1 MKTIKTYEC
10 FNQRRYSNPWVAI
23 VGEDG
28 KINFNWKIGG
38 YTGAY
43 GKGEAGELYI
53 TEPVENAV
61 YAYGQKDYRGNNT
74 EYRYIQYRNGQ
85 FVPVEKTELIAVLN
99 GAAPEA
105 AAEEEA
111 VVEEAVE
118 ETTEPEDEIVEEA
131 AEEAAPETVETADAE
146 AEKAK
151 KQGGLTMKAKL
162 YAHLMLDAE
171 NISDRD
177 AYVSDWVLSSVW
189 GAPIPDDEW
198 VQLIDMLGHMW
209 DAAHLT
215 IKDIR
220 AAAGMSQSVFA
231 DHLVASLRT
240 VQSWE
245 YGRNKCP
252 LFVRLILAERFG
264 LYQPPEV
271 E

>member
-10 FNQRRYSNPWVAI
+10 FNERRYSNPWVAA

-28 KINFNWKIGG
+28 KINFKRKIGG

-85 FVPVEKTELIAVLN
+85 FLPVEKTELVAVLS

-105 AAEEEA
+105 AAEEE
-111 VVEEAVE
+111 
-118 ETTEPEDEIVEEA
+118 VEEA
-131 AEEAAPETVETADAE
+131 AEETAE
-146 AEKAK
+146 AEKKATEETAEEAAPT
-151 KQGGLTMKAKL
+151 GNLLLTCEL
-162 YAHLMLDAE
+162 YNNLVEEAVKED
-171 NISDRD
+171 DRD
-177 AYVSDWVLSSVW
+177 AYISDWSLSTAW
-189 GAPIPDDEW
+189 GAPAPDAEW
-198 VQLIDMLGHMW
+198 MQRIETLERIW
-209 DAAHLT
+209 DAVHLT
-215 IKDIR
+215 PKDIR
-220 AAAGMSQSVFA
+220 AATGLTQVRFALRFGMSCRAVQEWDSG
-231 DHLVASLRT
+231 RT
-240 VQSWE
+240 E
-245 YGRNKCP
+245 CP
-252 LFVRLILAERFG
+252 IYVKLLLAQAVG

>member
-10 FNQRRYSNPWVAI
+10 FNERRYSNPWVAV

-28 KINFNWKIGG
+28 KINFKRKIGG

-85 FVPVEKTELIAVLN
+85 FVPVEKTELVAVLS

-105 AAEEEA
+105 AAEEE
-111 VVEEAVE
+111 VEEAAE
-118 ETTEPEDEIVEEA
+118 ETTEPEDEIAEEP
-131 AEEAAPETVETADAE
+131 AEEAAPETAVNEKLRMTCELYNTLVNE
-146 AEKAK
+146 AVK
-151 KQGGLTMKAKL
+151 
-162 YAHLMLDAE
+162 DD
-171 NISDRD
+171 DRD
-177 AYVSDWVLSSVW
+177 AYISDWSMSTVW
-189 GAPIPDDEW
+189 GAPAPDDEW
-198 VQLIDMLGHMW
+198 MQRIETLGRIW
-209 DAAHLT
+209 DAVHLT

-220 AAAGMSQSVFA
+220 AATGLTQTRFALRFGMSFPA
-231 DHLVASLRT
+231 
-240 VQSWE
+240 VQGWE
-245 YGRNKCP
+245 YNKRVCP
-252 LFVRLILAERFG
+252 IYVRLLLAQAVG